1 MKGLLSAVAVGVFTA
16 LSLLP
21 ISSAGAQ
28 RVVSTP
34 AGDVRYMNGGIG
46 EEQADLMRQMSTEFP
61 VRFTFSRHNPE
72 HNTDEFVADVR
83 LRITDSGGR
92 TLLDLLGQGPI
103 FLLSLPNGTYT
114 VDAEHGGQVK
124 TRRFQV
130 TDRRQEIGFSWP
142 G

>member
-21 ISSAGAQ
+21 ISSAVAQ
-28 RVVSTP
+28 RDVSTP
-34 AGDVRYMNGGIG
+34 PGDVRYMNGGIG